1 MFSGK
6 KTVSYCYKCNQ
17 CSCISNVV
25 RAKTNSHKAFPNFSV
40 NPNNLL
46 LSFPQTPPNEFHFKV
61 TEYIGLHL

>member
-17 CSCISNVV
+17 SSCISNVV
-25 RAKTNSHKAFPNFSV
+25 RAKTNSHEAFPNFSV
-40 NPNNLL
+40 N
-46 LSFPQTPPNEFHFKV
+46 FKV